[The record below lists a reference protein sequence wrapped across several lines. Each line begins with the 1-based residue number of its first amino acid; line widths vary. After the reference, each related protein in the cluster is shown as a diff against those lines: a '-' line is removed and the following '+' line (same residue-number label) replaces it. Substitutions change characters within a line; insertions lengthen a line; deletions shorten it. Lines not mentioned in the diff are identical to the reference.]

1 MKKHTLAIKK
11 RDLVGRKV
19 KQLRKTGFLPAT
31 VYGKNVKSVS
41 VSVSK
46 DQFLP
51 VFGEVGETGLV
62 ELSVEGDT
70 EASRLPAG
78 RQVLIHSVQRDPVT
92 SDLLHVEFHQ
102 VDLKEKVH
110 ANVPIEFI
118 GTSAAVTDKIGVL
131 LTVLDEVE
139 VEALPANLPDKI
151 TVDVASL
158 SDIGQ
163 EIKVGNLSVLAGVTL
178 LTDAGLTVVTV
189 GALVSHEALEQAQE
203 EAAAKAAAAPAEVAE
218 GQAAV
223 HQEAKAQEKPDTSKE
238 KPSSPA
244 GGPPEEKKE

>member
-70 EASRLPAG
+70 KDMRP
-78 RQVLIHSVQRDPVT
+78 VLIHSVQRDPVT

-223 HQEAKAQEKPDTSKE
+223 PQEAKAQEKPDTSKE